1 MFGNQGYMLI
11 DSHCHL
17 DRLDLTAFD
26 GRLDAVL
33 DSARARGVR
42 HFLCIGI
49 STENAA
55 TVRAFTERYADVDC
69 SVGVHPLDLV
79 RGGEPT
85 LDWLLEELEH
95 PGVVAVGETGL
106 DYYYQ
111 TETAVMQQ
119 DSFRLHLEAA
129 RQTGK
134 PVVVHTRDAKADTLA
149 LLHEADL
156 PNAGVMHCFTED
168 WDMAKACLDLGYYI
182 SFSGIVTFRNA
193 DMLREVARKVPADRL
208 LVETDSPYLAPVP
221 HRGKKNFP
229 GHVADVAAFLAQW
242 RGESYEQL
250 AAQTTAN
257 FKRLFPLAR
266 VADE

>member
-1 MFGNQGYMLI
+1 MLV

-26 GRLDAVL
+26 GSLDAAL
-33 DSARARGVR
+33 EAARARGVG

-49 STENAA
+49 SMENAA
-55 TVRAFTERYADVDC
+55 TVRGYTERYADVDC

-79 RGGEPT
+79 RGGEPS
-85 LDWLLEELEH
+85 LEWLLKELDY

-111 TETAVMQQ
+111 TDTAAMQQ
-119 DSFRLHLEAA
+119 ESFRLHLEAA
-129 RQTGK
+129 RISGK
-134 PVVVHTRDAKADTLA
+134 PVVVHTRDAKKDTVA
-149 LLHEADL
+149 LLREAAL
-156 PNAGVMHCFTED
+156 PHAGVMHCFTED
-168 WDMAKACLDLGYYI
+168 WDMAKACLDMGYYI

-193 DMLREVARKVPADRL
+193 DALREVASKVPADRL

-221 HRGKKNFP
+221 HRGKRNFP
-229 GHVADVAAFLAQW
+229 EYVADVATFLADW

-250 AAQTTAN
+250 AAQTTDN

-266 VADE
+266 VASR

>member
-1 MFGNQGYMLI
+1 MLI

-26 GRLDAVL
+26 GSLDAVL

-95 PGVVAVGETGL
+95 PGVVAVGETEPVL
-106 DYYYQ
+106 LR
-111 TETAVMQQ
+111 MQEIE
-119 DSFRLHLEAA
+119 HL
-129 RQTGK
+129 
-134 PVVVHTRDAKADTLA
+134 L
-149 LLHEADL
+149 
-156 PNAGVMHCFTED
+156 
-168 WDMAKACLDLGYYI
+168 
-182 SFSGIVTFRNA
+182 
-193 DMLREVARKVPADRL
+193 
-208 LVETDSPYLAPVP
+208 
-221 HRGKKNFP
+221 
-229 GHVADVAAFLAQW
+229 
-242 RGESYEQL
+242 EQL
-250 AAQTTAN
+250 LERWAE
-257 FKRLFPLAR
+257 L
-266 VADE
+266 ES